1 MAQQLI
7 APERG
12 TACFSNLFVRSLLE
26 RPVNS
31 VVMRH
36 SLPMMLK
43 TASLIIPSLAVSACG
58 HHQSNMPVA
67 LDEVVKHFAENEK
80 TQN

>member
-1 MAQQLI
+1 
-7 APERG
+7 
-12 TACFSNLFVRSLLE
+12 
-26 RPVNS
+26 
-31 VVMRH
+31 MRH
-36 SLPMMLK
+36 SSPMMLK